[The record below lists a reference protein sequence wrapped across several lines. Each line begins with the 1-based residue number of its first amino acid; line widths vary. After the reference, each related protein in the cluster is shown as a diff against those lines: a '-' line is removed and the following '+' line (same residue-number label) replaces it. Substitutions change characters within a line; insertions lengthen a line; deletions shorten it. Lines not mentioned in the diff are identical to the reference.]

1 MSFNS
6 LNFCFY
12 KTRLPNFLSTFL
24 SFIGKVGKYI
34 IHTPTH
40 ITIYVIYPHFVNNYK
55 ELVAML
61 KASKGTQRER
71 MQKLCENFDRG
82 SILIMSD
89 FSCIN
94 INLFGFQV

>member
-1 MSFNS
+1 MKLNS

-12 KTRLPNFLSTFL
+12 TTRLPNFLSTFL

-71 MQKLCENFDRG
+71 MQKLC
-82 SILIMSD
+82 
-89 FSCIN
+89 
-94 INLFGFQV
+94 